1 MTICIINTHT
11 SNIKSVCNA
20 LEHLGYNNYEVVSYE
35 NLNIEKKFSH
45 IILPGNGSFKDNM
58 EKIKEGKL
66 EQFIIKNFQENNFF
80 LGICV
85 GMQILAT
92 YGEENGITKGLDIIP
107 GIVKKI
113 PVTKNILP
121 HIGWNQVLI
130 KKKDDLFNS
139 NVNSKQDFYFLHSYY
154 FDLKDKTDLLAT
166 ANYEIN
172 LSACI
177 KKNNFYGVQF
187 HPEKSQSQGLQLI
200 KNFLELKC

>member
-1 MTICIINTHT
+1 MTIAIINTFT
-11 SNIKSVCNA
+11 SNIKSVYNS
-20 LEHLGYNNYEVVSYE
+20 LEYLGYNDYEEISYK
-35 NLNIEKKFSH
+35 NLDIEKKFTH

-58 EKIKEGKL
+58 KKIKEGKL

-92 YGEENGITKGLDIIP
+92 YGEENGITKGLNIIP
-107 GIVKKI
+107 GTVKKI
-113 PVTKNILP
+113 PVKKNILP
-121 HIGWNQVLI
+121 HIGWNEMI
-130 KKKDDLFNS
+130 IE
-139 NVNSKQDFYFLHSYY
+139 KQDKIFNNIKNSEQTFYFLHSYY
-154 FDLKDKTDLLAT
+154 FDLKDEAHLLAT
-166 ANYEIN
+166 ANYEIK
-172 LSACI
+172 LTACI